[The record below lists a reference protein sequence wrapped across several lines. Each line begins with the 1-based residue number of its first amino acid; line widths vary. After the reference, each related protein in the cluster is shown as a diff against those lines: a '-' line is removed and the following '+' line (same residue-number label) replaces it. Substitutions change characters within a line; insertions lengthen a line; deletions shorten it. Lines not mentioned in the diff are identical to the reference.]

1 MMPSAIVAMGTTQS
15 NGCLFVTFPWA
26 KVKKHKTRDRE
37 AKGNAG
43 LLERHFLNLRA
54 RE

>member
-1 MMPSAIVAMGTTQS
+1 MMPSALVAMGTTQS
-15 NGCLFVTFPWA
+15 NGCLFFTFPGA
-26 KVKKHKTRDRE
+26 KVNKHKNRDRE

-43 LLERHFLNLRA
+43 LSERHFLNLRA